1 MEAWQF
7 TNSHLIPVKS
17 FSFGVSNS
25 KSLETN
31 VNLSIRP
38 KTIISSMLVLI
49 LVFNEKNICKLS
61 LPLLSP
67 HTMNTVMHSYDIS
80 AVLSRFFSAKDRQKP
95 GQRFQVCK
103 IFVPSSCATFLF
115 QTSGW
120 RECFM
125 QVRKHYIISD
135 NVQIPL
141 NFLLRV
147 SFNNLKFF
155 NQNIP
160 KRIFLINEEMWSSIN
175 NLHSA
180 CVCSLLQ
187 ALHTWSGH
195 VYSFYAHCTHLCT
208 MGPLACNK
216 L

>member
-95 GQRFQVCK
+95 GQRFQVCT

-120 RECFM
+120 TERFI

-147 SFNNLKFF
+147 SFDNLKFF

-160 KRIFLINEEMWSSIN
+160 KEFFWLAKKCEAASTICMLLCMFTVADTSHTKWTCVSILCALSSPV
-175 NLHSA
+175 HD
-180 CVCSLLQ
+180 
-187 ALHTWSGH
+187 G
-195 VYSFYAHCTHLCT
+195 SFGL
-208 MGPLACNK
+208 
-216 L
+216 